1 MESGRVTTVQ
11 VDGILGYN
19 NRHRVRTFRV
29 EELRE
34 LAGRGV
40 GAEESKGPVSV
51 PNTKNCSFDYQ
62 TSSGEKIPG
71 GLGGGPRGEEGLLT

>member
-1 MESGRVTTVQ
+1 
-11 VDGILGYN
+11 
-19 NRHRVRTFRV
+19 V

-51 PNTKNCSFDYQ
+51 PNSKNCSFDYE
-62 TSSGEKIPG
+62 TSSGDNIPG
-71 GLGGGPRGEEGLLT
+71 GLGGGPRG